1 MATKER
7 KPLGLTCTSTACAD
21 NLHCFRQAKK
31 KGEAHVRGGH
41 CVDCGADLV
50 DFPRVH
56 LREQGD
62 LAYTFNSLQFEMI
75 RHHYWHVA
83 FDQKALNYA
92 IRKGR
97 VGMLAA
103 ADNRIRHAIG
113 PAEPAYDGRQTAM
126 SGNPLF
132 YAQHATAT
140 CCRKCVEYW
149 HGIAQGKALTEEEI
163 SYCTGLVNKFIAE
176 RLPELTEHGEKV
188 PPIRRAAQEEG
199 DE

>member
-1 MATKER
+1 MPAKKR
-7 KPLGLTCTSTACAD
+7 KPLGLTCTSTSCAD

-31 KGEAHVRGGH
+31 AGEEHVRGGH
-41 CVDCGADLV
+41 CIDCGADLV

-56 LREQGD
+56 LREHGD

-75 RHHYWHVA
+75 RHHYWHVD

-97 VGMLAA
+97 IALLAA
-103 ADNRIRHAIG
+103 AEKRVRQAIG
-113 PAEPAYDGRQTAM
+113 PAQPAFDGRQTSM
-126 SGNPLF
+126 SGNPLH

-149 HGIAQGKALTEEEI
+149 HGIPQGNELSEEQI
-163 SYCTGLVNKFIAE
+163 AYCAGLVQRFIAE
-176 RLPELTEHGEKV
+176 RLPDLADHGAKV
-188 PPIRRAAQEEG
+188 PPIRRTSEEDAA
-199 DE
+199 